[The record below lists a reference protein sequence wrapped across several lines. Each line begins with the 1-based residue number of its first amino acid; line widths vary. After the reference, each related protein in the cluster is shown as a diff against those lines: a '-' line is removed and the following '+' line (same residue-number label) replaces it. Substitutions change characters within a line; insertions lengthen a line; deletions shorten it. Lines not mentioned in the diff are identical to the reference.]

1 MNNNISNIY
10 PDGEANFWVDI
21 NNGDDRG
28 IFDTY
33 DEARASF
40 GEVKAKELKARAAG
54 AEPRSI
60 SFGWIFE
67 CIEEI

>member
-1 MNNNISNIY
+1 MNNISNYY

-21 NNGDDRG
+21 NNGDDWG
-28 IFDTY
+28 IFDAY
-33 DEARASF
+33 NEARASF
-40 GEVKAKELKARAAG
+40 EGEKAKELKARAEG

>member
-1 MNNNISNIY
+1 MNNNVHDYY
-10 PDGEANFWVDI
+10 PDGEAHFWVDI

-40 GEVKAKELKARAAG
+40 DEVKAKELKARAEG
-54 AEPRSI
+54 AKPRSI
-60 SFGWIFE
+60 SWGWIFE
-67 CIEEI
+67 YIEEF

>member
-1 MNNNISNIY
+1 MNNNIADIY
-10 PDGEANFWVDI
+10 PDGEANFWI
-21 NNGDDRG
+21 NLNDEDLG

-40 GEVKAKELKARAAG
+40 EGEKAKELKARAEG
-54 AEPRSI
+54 VEPRSI
-60 SFGWIFE
+60 SFGWVFE